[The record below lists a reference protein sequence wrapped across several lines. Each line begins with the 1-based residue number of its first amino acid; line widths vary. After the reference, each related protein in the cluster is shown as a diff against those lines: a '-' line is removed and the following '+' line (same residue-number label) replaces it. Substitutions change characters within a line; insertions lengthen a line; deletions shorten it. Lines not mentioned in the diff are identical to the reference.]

1 MAIRKKY
8 KIKVQGSKEEIR
20 AIFETVRDARAIPEG
35 AGIQLMV
42 SKSQIAEVL
51 SKYLQDLFDL
61 PTEKVILTARLSEDL
76 DLDSIDAIDL
86 VVKLQEYTGRKISPS
101 EFKSVRT
108 IGDVVDKIYAQ
119 VNNGGQS

>member
-1 MAIRKKY
+1 
-8 KIKVQGSKEEIR
+8 
-20 AIFETVRDARAIPEG
+20 
-35 AGIQLMV
+35 MV
-42 SKSQIAEVL
+42 SKSDIAVVL

-61 PTEKVILTARLSEDL
+61 PTEKLIPTASLSDDL
-76 DLDSIDAIDL
+76 DLDSIDAVDL

-119 VNNGGQS
+119 VNNGRQS

>member
-1 MAIRKKY
+1 
-8 KIKVQGSKEEIR
+8 
-20 AIFETVRDARAIPEG
+20 
-35 AGIQLMV
+35 MV
-42 SKSQIAEVL
+42 SKSDIAEVL

-61 PTEKVILTARLSEDL
+61 PTEKLGLSARLSDDL
-76 DLDSIDAIDL
+76 DMDSIDAIDL